1 MSSQTQ
7 SSGKLIVFEG
17 MDGCGKSTHAKLLS
31 AWITKKGLA
40 VLHTKEPSKGG
51 IGLLLRKYLK
61 KGVPP
66 LVDALLFTADR
77 AEHVESEIKPALS
90 EGKIVICER
99 YIYSTIAYQAA
110 QGLDWK
116 WLEELNSFAPK
127 PDAVILLDMR
137 PDIAHKRTSTKEKF
151 ETAGFLTKVRQNYL
165 KLAQENNFF
174 IVDVTGAKT
183 KVQEEIRNIAEK
195 IISS

>member
-1 MSSQTQ
+1 
-7 SSGKLIVFEG
+7 

-31 AWITKKGLA
+31 EWLKKKGLQ
-40 VLHTKEPSKGG
+40 VLHTKEPSKGS

-77 AEHVESEIKPALS
+77 AEHVESEIKTALS
-90 EGKIVICER
+90 EGKTVVCER

-127 PDAVILLDMR
+127 PDVVILLDMR
-137 PDIAHKRTSTKEKF
+137 PDIAYKRTSTQEKF

-183 KVQEEIRNIAEK
+183 KVQEEIQNIAGK